1 MMDYFSWSQVVTTG
15 SISFETYCIQLYVK
29 NFTADPIRPF
39 GLQTPFLLAASTNL
53 LMKISVSK
61 KS

>member
-15 SISFETYCIQLYVK
+15 SISFETYGVQLYVK
-29 NFTADPIRPF
+29 FFTADPMRPF
-39 GLQTPFLLAASTNL
+39 GLQTPFLLATPTNL